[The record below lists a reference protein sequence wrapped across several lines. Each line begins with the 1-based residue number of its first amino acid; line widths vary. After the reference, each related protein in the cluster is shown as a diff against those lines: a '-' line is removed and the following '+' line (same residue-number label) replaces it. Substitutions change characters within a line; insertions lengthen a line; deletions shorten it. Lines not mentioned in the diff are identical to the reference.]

1 MAPTRQRHKPGLLS
15 SQGGERKAKT
25 GKGKA
30 KAGEFKLV
38 VRKAL
43 KEFERRSSKNK
54 TILTKRINLRSAEQI
69 LQPFIVKRE
78 VPVFVPSKKKRI
90 NLRSAGSSKKKRY
103 NLRSAEKFSKPLKVK
118 REVPVFVPSKK
129 KRCFFS
135 IKKANKVLT
144 KHDLSYTKKQKKDY
158 QSSLVL
164 PVAPEEPVDPEE
176 PVALPAAS
184 KKLEQKAAHE
194 RGSHNRNSGPRNPT
208 FFNYDHSLSEYV
220 TSSIY
225 CFNLN
230 QSVSGPV
237 TVLPF
242 IGMEVGRF

>member
-25 GKGKA
+25 CKRKAKTGKMKA

-38 VRKAL
+38 VGKAL
-43 KEFERRSSKNK
+43 KAFKGKSRKNK
-54 TILTKRINLRSAEQI
+54 TILTKRN
-69 LQPFIVKRE
+69 
-78 VPVFVPSKKKRI
+78 
-90 NLRSAGSSKKKRY
+90 
-103 NLRSAEKFSKPLKVK
+103 NLRSAEKFLKPLKVK
-118 REVPVFVPSKK
+118 RRVPVFGPSKK
-129 KRCFFS
+129 KRYNYFFS
-135 IKKANKVLT
+135 IEKANKEPT
-144 KHDLSYTKKQKKDY
+144 EYDLSYTKRQKKDY
-158 QSSLVL
+158 QSVLVL

-194 RGSHNRNSGPRNPT
+194 RGSHNRNSGPRIPT
-208 FFNYDHSLSEYV
+208 FFKYDRSLSESV
-220 TSSIY
+220 ASSIL